1 MIIYNKMPV
10 LFRINGFTIHSWG
23 FFVSLGIIISL
34 FLMMREFK
42 QKREELLNLTIIT
55 MISAIIGARLLYV
68 LLNLDYFLS
77 HTKQVFNVMSGGLSL
92 FGAIGL
98 GLLGF
103 IAYSKLR
110 NLDYKKY
117 LDIFSIYIPLSQS
130 IGRIG
135 CFFNGCC
142 YGSITRVPWGITY
155 LGGIRHPAQIYES
168 ILDFLLFLYLH
179 SIRNKKI
186 LKIPNLGL
194 PNSRL
199 RLKLKHGDKFL
210 LYLMLYSI
218 IRFIVEFYR
227 EEPRLLFNLTI
238 TQYFTIGMIII
249 VLLIL
254 KTRLVARSVTRRSVT
269 RAS

>member
-1 MIIYNKMPV
+1 MPV

-23 FFVSLGIIISL
+23 FFVSLGIIVSL
-34 FLMMREFK
+34 FLMMKEFK

-77 HTKQVFNVMSGGLSL
+77 HIKQVFNVMGGGLSL

-98 GLLGF
+98 GLFGF
-103 IAYSKLR
+103 IVYSKLR
-110 NLDYKKY
+110 NLDYKRY
-117 LDIFSIYIPLSQS
+117 LDIFSTYIPLSQS

-168 ILDFLLFLYLH
+168 ILDFLLFLYLY

-186 LKIPNLGL
+186 LKIPN
-194 PNSRL
+194 SRL
-199 RLKLKHGDKFL
+199 RLKLRYGDKFL
-210 LYLMLYSI
+210 LYLMFYSI
-218 IRFIVEFYR
+218 IRFIIEFYR

-249 VLLIL
+249 VLSIL
-254 KTRLVARSVTRRSVT
+254 KTRLMAKQSTRFKK
-269 RAS
+269 